1 MRKGRA
7 LSFSSAEKSSSAR
20 WRLFDCR
27 DRRIAQDKFFQ
38 FIGHTSARL
47 QKPFC
52 RVYALIQGVN
62 GQAPAKWDIAL
73 ETVRFAYR
81 KVCIDRAKPL
91 VTRSRPVALDLFQTK
106 SPDHLMAEAA
116 APDRQLRRTL
126 GPLDLTAIGIGA
138 IIGAGIFAL
147 TGTAAAGQVF
157 SSRLET
163 PVINFLQAWL
173 SGANVVFGRAGA
185 GPALAASFIV
195 AGIACGFAAL
205 CYAELASMIPVSG
218 SAYTYSYAT
227 LGEIVAWIIGWDLIL
242 EYAVGNMAVAVGWSG
257 YFVQLCDSL
266 FHLKFPLWLVN
277 DHQTATLLL
286 AKGGAALEGYSS
298 TALPVIAG
306 HSIAFNLPAL
316 LIVAAVT
323 ALLVYGIRE
332 SASTNTRIVI
342 IKVAVVVFVIA
353 YGAFMVN
360 PTNWHPFVPHGFA
373 GVMSGAA
380 IVFFAFIGFDAVS
393 TTAEETRNPQ
403 RDMPIGIIGSLI
415 ICTLLYVLMSVIL
428 TGIKKYTVYAG
439 DAAAVATAFAS
450 KPWAQAL
457 VSAGALAGTTSV
469 LLVFQLGQPRIF
481 MAMARDGLLP
491 QYFAKVHSR
500 FRTPHITT
508 IWTGVA
514 VGGVAMLTDIGS
526 LPALT
531 NIGTL
536 FAFVLV
542 CLGVIVLL
550 RTNRERP
557 RPFRVPFPPVFP
569 LLGVVFCF
577 ALMLSL
583 PLETWGRFFIWLA
596 IGLSIY
602 FAYSVRHSKLRRGV
616 DTGIT
621 EDIPPPL
628 IKT

>member
-1 MRKGRA
+1 MTRFQAVG
-7 LSFSSAEKSSSAR
+7 LQ
-20 WRLFDCR
+20 LF
-27 DRRIAQDKFFQ
+27 K
-38 FIGHTSARL
+38 
-47 QKPFC
+47 
-52 RVYALIQGVN
+52 
-62 GQAPAKWDIAL
+62 
-73 ETVRFAYR
+73 
-81 KVCIDRAKPL
+81 
-91 VTRSRPVALDLFQTK
+91 TK
-106 SPDHLMAEAA
+106 SPEHLMAEAA
-116 APDRQLRRTL
+116 APERQMKRTL
-126 GPLDLTAIGIGA
+126 SAFDLTCIGIGA
-138 IIGAGIFAL
+138 IIGTGIFAL
-147 TGTAAAGQVF
+147 IGTAIAGQTF
-157 SSRLET
+157 PTRLET
-163 PVINFLQAWL
+163 PILNFIQSWL
-173 SGANVVFGRAGA
+173 SGADVMLGRAGA
-185 GPALAASFIV
+185 GPAVAISLFVAAL
-195 AGIACGFAAL
+195 ACGFAAL

-227 LGEIVAWIIGWDLIL
+227 LGEIIAWIIGWDLIL

-257 YFVQLCDSL
+257 YFVRLCGSL
-266 FHLKFPLWLVN
+266 FGLKFPLWLVN
-277 DHQTATLLL
+277 DHTTATGMIAQGGDAL
-286 AKGGAALEGYSS
+286 ANYSS
-298 TALPVIAG
+298 TTLPTIAG
-306 HSIAFNLPAL
+306 HTIALNLPAL

-332 SASTNTRIVI
+332 TARTNTTIVI
-342 IKVAVVVFVIA
+342 IKIGVVMFVIA
-353 YGAFMVN
+353 FGAFLVH
-360 PTNWHPFVPHGFA
+360 PTNWHPFAPTGIG

-393 TTAEETRNPQ
+393 TTAEETKNPQ
-403 RDMPIGIIGSLI
+403 RDMPIGIVASLI
-415 ICTLLYVLMSVIL
+415 ICTVLYVLMAGVI
-428 TGIKKYTVYAG
+428 TGMRKYTTYLG
-439 DAAAVATAFAS
+439 DPAAVATAFADR
-450 KPWAQAL
+450 PWATAL
-457 VSAGALAGTTSV
+457 ISAGALAGITSV
-469 LLVFQLGQPRIF
+469 LLVFQLAQPRIF

-491 QYFAKVHSR
+491 QYFAKIHPR

-526 LPALT
+526 LADLT

-542 CLGVIVLL
+542 CLGVIVLR

-557 RPFRVPFPPVFP
+557 RPFRVPFVPVFP

-583 PLETWGRFFIWLA
+583 PIETWGRFFIWLA